1 MIKLPYRMRI
11 CRHVI
16 SRSFGRE
23 NNIIIY
29 DIDPSKI
36 KLINNNQ
43 SSINDSLIE
52 EYLNKKSL
60 NIIGTQ
66 EKIAFGD
73 SDFYIIAIPTD
84 YDEEKHYFDT
94 LQLEKII
101 EEIHSFDKNGNII
114 IKSTIPIGFT
124 NKIRK
129 SLIQIK
135 YFSLLNF

>member
-1 MIKLPYRMRI
+1 MIKITIIGCGYVGMSLAVLLGER
-11 CRHVI
+11 
-16 SRSFGRE
+16 

-66 EKIAFGD
+66 EK
-73 SDFYIIAIPTD
+73 
-84 YDEEKHYFDT
+84 K
-94 LQLEKII
+94 LLLEILI
-101 EEIHSFDKNGNII
+101 
-114 IKSTIPIGFT
+114 FT
-124 NKIRK
+124 
-129 SLIQIK
+129 
-135 YFSLLNF
+135 

>member
-1 MIKLPYRMRI
+1 MSLAVLLGER
-11 CRHVI
+11 
-16 SRSFGRE
+16 

-66 EKIAFGD
+66 EK
-73 SDFYIIAIPTD
+73 
-84 YDEEKHYFDT
+84 K
-94 LQLEKII
+94 LLLEILI
-101 EEIHSFDKNGNII
+101 
-114 IKSTIPIGFT
+114 FT
-124 NKIRK
+124 
-129 SLIQIK
+129 
-135 YFSLLNF
+135 

>member
-1 MIKLPYRMRI
+1 MSLAVLLGEK
-11 CRHVI
+11 
-16 SRSFGRE
+16 

-66 EKIAFGD
+66 EKKIAFGD

-129 SLIQIK
+129 A
-135 YFSLLNF
+135 